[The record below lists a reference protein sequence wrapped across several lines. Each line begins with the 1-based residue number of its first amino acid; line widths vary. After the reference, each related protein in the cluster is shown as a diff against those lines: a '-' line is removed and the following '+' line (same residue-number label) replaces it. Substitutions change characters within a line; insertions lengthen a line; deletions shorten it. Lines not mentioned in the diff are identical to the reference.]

1 MNIATSQ
8 PPVQLKHI
16 SIKQIESVTLF
27 QFMTVSLI
35 DDSQELWY
43 NFLRET
49 KVFYLMWTVND
60 PK

>member
-16 SIKQIESVTLF
+16 SIKQIESATLF

-35 DDSQELWY
+35 DDSRELLY
-43 NFLRET
+43 KFLRET
-49 KVFYLMWTVND
+49 GVFYLMWTVNG
-60 PK
+60 PE